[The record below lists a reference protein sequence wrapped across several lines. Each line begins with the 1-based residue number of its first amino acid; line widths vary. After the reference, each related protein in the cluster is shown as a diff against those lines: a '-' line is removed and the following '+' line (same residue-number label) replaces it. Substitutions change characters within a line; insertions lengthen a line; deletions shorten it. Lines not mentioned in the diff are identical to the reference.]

1 MDVDTIESMLLQ
13 QHRSLLLSGTVMKV
27 VFRVLF
33 VGALIALIFFPTLSL
48 MKIKIFSYVF
58 VFLFLLWWAEQR
70 SLGRKRIVIEEDI
83 AKISKNDELQN
94 YFINSRYHTQKGFIL
109 ERYLEI
115 EPFIWLMLSISFI
128 ILMRLQ

>member
-1 MDVDTIESMLLQ
+1 MLII
-13 QHRSLLLSGTVMKV
+13 T
-27 VFRVLF
+27 F
-33 VGALIALIFFPTLSL
+33 IALIFFPTLSL

-94 YFINSRYHTQKGFIL
+94 YFINSARK
-109 ERYLEI
+109 
-115 EPFIWLMLSISFI
+115 S
-128 ILMRLQ
+128 